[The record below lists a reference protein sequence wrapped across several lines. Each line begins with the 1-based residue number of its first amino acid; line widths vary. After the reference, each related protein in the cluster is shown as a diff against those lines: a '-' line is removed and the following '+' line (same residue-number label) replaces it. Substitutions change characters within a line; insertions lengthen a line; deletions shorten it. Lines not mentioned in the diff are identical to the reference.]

1 MREHGIAGIRLRRRV
16 RTTTPDP
23 SGRKYPDLLQ
33 RDFTAPEI
41 NSRYVGDITYIPIA
55 DGTNWYLATVI
66 DLHSRKLVGWA
77 LADHMRTELVT
88 EALRMAHQVRGSM
101 RGAIFHS
108 DHGSVYCS
116 KAYAEVCERFGVR
129 QSMGAIGSSADNALA
144 ESFNASYKR
153 ETLAGAAAFPDVA
166 AARRETFRWVNRYN
180 TRRRHS
186 AIGYLAPDAFE
197 SSLAAH
203 GAEQVSTTI
212 ITAA

>member
-1 MREHGIAGIRLRRRV
+1 MLRRPV
-16 RTTTPDP
+16 
-23 SGRKYPDLLQ
+23 
-33 RDFTAPEI
+33 E
-41 NSRYVGDITYIPIA
+41 
-55 DGTNWYLATVI
+55 LA
-66 DLHSRKLVGWA
+66 
-77 LADHMRTELVT
+77 
-88 EALRMAHQVRGSM
+88 
-101 RGAIFHS
+101 
-108 DHGSVYCS
+108 VYCS
-116 KAYAEVCERFGVR
+116 KAYAEVCESFGVL
-129 QSMGAIGSSADNALA
+129 QSMGGIGTSADNALA